1 MFRLRSTQVFTLTA
15 KIKQRIIAH
24 AQYVPNLEICGF
36 VHEAD
41 DTQPCANI
49 SENPQEAFE
58 ISADYFEEINALT
71 PVTAIYHTHW
81 QDSQPA
87 LLSATDI
94 SNSKASKIPYLLY
107 HTAFGQ
113 WDYYDPNTLYPYPLI
128 PNTHS
133 PKELEYYLGWKFEY
147 NRSDCYTLFRSYY
160 KGMLG
165 IELPDFPRGD
175 IEETISPDWDMFRS
189 NFDALGFRQLEA
201 DEPLQA
207 NDVMLM
213 CIVGDRIHHAA
224 ILLDPSTGKAL
235 HNLGEG
241 RLSEI
246 FMYGGYWVERTRAV
260 IRYEKNHGS

>member
-1 MFRLRSTQVFTLTA
+1 MFTLTS
-15 KIKQRIIAH
+15 KIKQQIIAH
-24 AQYVPNLEICGF
+24 AQQSPNLEVCGLICEDIIF
-36 VHEAD
+36 VCD
-41 DTQPCANI
+41 NI
-49 SENPQEAFE
+49 AENPKEEFV
-58 ISADYFEEINALT
+58 ISTDYFDKVNNLIS
-71 PVTAIYHTHW
+71 VTSIYHSHCS
-81 QDSQPA
+81 DSQPA
-87 LLSATDI
+87 ILSGADI
-94 SNSKASKIPYLLY
+94 SNSKASKLPYLLY

-113 WDYYDPNTLYPYPLI
+113 WDYYDPSDIYPYPLI
-128 PNTHS
+128 PNPHS
-133 PKELEYYLGWKFEY
+133 PKELEYYLGWRFEY

-175 IEETISPDWDMFRS
+175 IEETTSPDWDMFRS
-189 NFDALGFRQLEA
+189 NFEKVGFRQLAA

-207 NDVMLM
+207 SDVILM

-241 RLSEI
+241 RLSEV

-260 IRYEKNHGS
+260 IRYFG